1 MEQVRAKVV
10 ESGTF
15 SWPWPTS
22 FGVAVIHGGGGGQ
35 GGGATATTGGGG
47 GAGGGAT
54 SIRVAGRERISA
66 DGGSGGAG
74 GSPVGGGQR
83 GHLGYS
89 GAVHIHAFG
98 DAAQGTKIGIE
109 IGKGGKGGASADPGG
124 SAGADGV
131 NGYVEFISWASE

>member
-1 MEQVRAKVV
+1 MEQARAKVV

-22 FGVAVIHGGGGGQ
+22 FGVAVIHGGAGGQ
-35 GGGATATTGGGG
+35 GGGATATNGAAGGG
-47 GAGGGAT
+47 GGGAT

-83 GHLGYS
+83 GHLGYP
-89 GAVHIHAFG
+89 GEYHIHVFG
-98 DAAQGTKIGIE
+98 DAAQGTRIEIE
-109 IGKGGKGGASADPGG
+109 IGKGGKGGAPAGPGA

-131 NGYVEFISWASE
+131 SGYVEFISWARE